1 MIITTPKTL
10 AVYLRD
16 YRKQQNLSQSEV
28 ANKVGLRQ
36 ATISDF
42 EKNPDKVTIET
53 VFKIVTALGLEIQ
66 LLAKPHNEEGGDIW

>member
-16 YRKQQNLSQSEV
+16 YRKQQKFSQSEI

-42 EKNPDKVTIET
+42 EKNPDKVTVET
-53 VFKIVTALGLEIQ
+53 VCKIVSALGLEMQ
-66 LLAKPHNEEGGDIW
+66 LLPKPNNE

>member
-1 MIITTPKTL
+1 MIITTPRTL

-16 YRKQQNLSQSEV
+16 YRKRQKLSQSEI

-53 VFKIVTALGLEIQ
+53 VLKIVSALELEIQ
-66 LLAKPHNEEGGDIW
+66 LNTKPNHEEGGDSW